1 MEASVGMA
9 LLLGLLL
16 GARHAVDAD
25 HVVAIT
31 TIIGRN
37 RGMLRSALVGLAWGA
52 GHNLTLFGAGFVVLV
67 LKLSI
72 PHTFTLSAEFAVG
85 VLLVILGVPL
95 VWQLM
100 RRKAHAHVHQHDD
113 GSHFHLH
120 SHADTPHHE
129 HAHLRKPLLVGMLH
143 GLAGSGALTLVA
155 LNTMPSLG
163 QGLVFLAVFALGIT
177 ATMIV
182 LSGLIGLPFRLAAQI
197 SIRLGQWIQGAAGMG
212 SIALGLLVMWQ
223 TGLAGKLFH

>member
-1 MEASVGMA
+1 VEASVGMA

>member
-143 GLAGSGALTLVA
+143 GLAGSGALTLVV

>member
-1 MEASVGMA
+1 VEASMMA

-16 GARHAVDAD
+16 GARHALDAD
-25 HVVAIT
+25 HVVAMT

-52 GHNLTLFGAGFVVLV
+52 GHNLTLLGAGFAVLV

-72 PHTFTLSAEFAVG
+72 PHMLALSAEFAVG

-100 RRKAHAHVHQHDD
+100 KRKAHAHVHQHDD
-113 GSHFHLH
+113 ESHFHLH
-120 SHADTPHHE
+120 FHADAPGHE
-129 HAHLRKPLLVGMLH
+129 HIHMRKPLLVGMLH
-143 GLAGSGALTLVA
+143 GLAGSGALTLVV

-163 QGLVFLAVFALGIT
+163 QGLLFLAVFAVGIT

-182 LSGLIGLPFRLAAQI
+182 LSGLIGLPFRLAARI
-197 SIRLGQWIQGAAGMG
+197 SI
-212 SIALGLLVMWQ
+212 S
-223 TGLAGKLFH
+223 